1 METGEYTS
9 RDNGIKYVYR
19 FGHFQRID
27 DKDCYIKYEINNYA
41 RPVSVFI
48 QSWKCFTTEPV
59 GSGRIL
65 MKDLF
70 TFMKEKYNDRIDD
83 NTVVSLI
90 PIPDAVENP
99 RITKNRIKLEK
110 YYKSINFDNEFI
122 YEGSKWLSGTIG
134 NIIQGITY
142 YRKIGGKIGGKTG
155 GKSRKGKKGKKSK
168 KTRKSKKSRKL

>member
-1 METGEYTS
+1 
-9 RDNGIKYVYR
+9 
-19 FGHFQRID
+19 
-27 DKDCYIKYEINNYA
+27 
-41 RPVSVFI
+41 
-48 QSWKCFTTEPV
+48 
-59 GSGRIL
+59 